1 LHDATEAG
9 ISISSLKIN
18 KNERLNPFS
27 MMPPNYKKR
36 KPMITGQ
43 EIIPAD
49 KPFTHQMG
57 EQKTIIKSG
66 PDDGPITAKDVAEYS
81 ASVLGELRELTNGAG
96 LKFLGYLIQVA
107 YEEAK
112 IQAAEHDTNT

>member
-1 LHDATEAG
+1 M
-9 ISISSLKIN
+9 IS
-18 KNERLNPFS
+18 
-27 MMPPNYKKR
+27 
-36 KPMITGQ
+36 GQ
-43 EIIPAD
+43 EIIPSD
-49 KPFTHQMG
+49 KSFTHQMG

-66 PDDGPITAKDVAEYS
+66 PNDGPITAKDVAEYS

-112 IQAAEHDTNT
+112 IQAAEHDTNI